1 VREVRGL
8 GLMWA
13 IEFGE
18 PAGGSRAWRL
28 IDGRQPGLFAQFV
41 IGPLFREHHVLSQVA
56 GHGLNV
62 LKGLPPLV
70 IAEEDVDWFVEALAD
85 VLVGARHISRA
96 ALGFAA
102 RAAVRR

>member
-1 VREVRGL
+1 
-8 GLMWA
+8 M
-13 IEFGE
+13 
-18 PAGGSRAWRL
+18 
-28 IDGRQPGLFAQFV
+28 
-41 IGPLFREHHVLSQVA
+41 IGPLFRDHRILSQVA
-56 GHGLNV
+56 GHGINV

-70 IAEEDVDWFVEALAD
+70 LAEDDVDWFADALAD